1 MTTTILPLLYTST
14 TATTT
19 TTTTTAIAYLH
30 DGGGPLYIHRLQVSR
45 SEGQLQVHAV
55 VRVVL

>member
-19 TTTTTAIAYLH
+19 TTTTIAYLH

-45 SEGQLQVHAV
+45 SERQLQVHAV